1 MGPLAKLMLLLRRE
15 APAQAEVVRE
25 ALRRS
30 AESGME
36 HAVVGP
42 AKQADVRSRIVR
54 GTEQE
59 VQPSK
64 ADRERA
70 LQSGQ
75 PVLDFHTHPA
85 APRRTSVVGVAPSPQ
100 DVSYYGWYYPDRDL
114 YPSVGELR
122 SLIAAPPSRPDRT
135 SYHFFS
141 TDQPSRV
148 FDTQAFDDATRE
160 LQYAANRGRLRSV
173 MDDPLFRDYFEYN
186 GAGDLMQDI
195 APLVLLSR
203 RAEQGRGRQEFM
215 LPQQPMGF
223 NPESSPAEFY
233 RRAEPTMLDILR
245 EKKFARGGLAQAKE
259 CSCHG

>member
-1 MGPLAKLMLLLRRE
+1 MLLLRRE
-15 APAQAEVVRE
+15 APAQADVARE

-30 AESGME
+30 SESGLE

-54 GTEQE
+54 GTEEE

-64 ADRERA
+64 ADRERS
-70 LQSGQ
+70 LRSGQ

-85 APRRTSVVGVAPSPQ
+85 APRRTSIVGVAPSQ
-100 DVSYYGWYYPDRDL
+100 TDVSYYGWYYPDRDL

-122 SLIAAPPSRPDRT
+122 SLIAAPPSRPDST
-135 SYHFFS
+135 SYHFFA
-141 TDQPSRV
+141 TDQPSRI
-148 FDTQAFDDATRE
+148 FNTQTFDDAARE

-173 MDDPLFRDYFEYN
+173 MDDPLFRDYFDYN
-186 GAGDLMQDI
+186 GAGDLMQDV

-203 RAEQGRGRQEFM
+203 RAEQGRGRQEFV
-215 LPQQPMGF
+215 LPRQPMGF
-223 NPESSPAEFY
+223 DPRSSPAEFY

-245 EKKFARGGLAQAKE
+245 EKKLARGGLAQAKE